1 MPLFAGLE
9 QTEYQDVLR
18 AIGRLLD
25 SEGFRSFRLLEHEDG
40 VILQGMRHGHAL
52 RDVETYRLPE
62 QDIQALLRDA
72 YQLRGRTQVA
82 QPQSS

>member
-9 QTEYQDVLR
+9 RTEYQDVLR

-25 SEGFRSFRLLEHEDG
+25 AEGFRTFRLIEQEDG

-52 RDVETYRLPE
+52 RGFETYLLTE
-62 QDIQALLRDA
+62 EDIQALLRDA
-72 YQLRGRTQVA
+72 YQLRGRVEVA
-82 QPQSS
+82 QPPSS